1 MRSFHGA
8 GKVQASTL
16 PDDMRLQRMLGH
28 IPALVHKKPESVLV
42 VACGA
47 GITAGT
53 FVVHPDVK
61 RIVICDIE
69 PLVPN
74 VVTPMFGE
82 ENYHVVDGIARENPH
97 TVNGKQVEV
106 VYDDGRHFLRTT
118 QEKFDIITS
127 DPIDPWVKGCAALN
141 TVEYYQMCRDH
152 LNPGGSVSLWI
163 PLYESN
169 LDTTKSVIATF
180 FQVFPDGI
188 LWSNEREG
196 DGYDAVLFGQVE
208 PTVIDVDELQSGW
221 TVRTISS

>member
-8 GKVQASTL
+8 GKIQASTL
-16 PDDMRLQRMLGH
+16 TADMRLQRMLGH

-47 GITAGT
+47 GVTAGT
-53 FVVHPDVK
+53 LRRCTPTSSASSSATSS
-61 RIVICDIE
+61 RWCR
-69 PLVPN
+69 PSS
-74 VVTPMFGE
+74 TPMFGE

-118 QEKFDIITS
+118 REKFDIITS

-152 LNPGGSVSLWI
+152 LNPGGSRD
-163 PLYESN
+163 PLDPALREQPGDDQERDRHLLPGLPQRHRSGATSARAPA
-169 LDTTKSVIATF
+169 TTPSCSA
-180 FQVFPDGI
+180 
-188 LWSNEREG
+188 R
-196 DGYDAVLFGQVE
+196 
-208 PTVIDVDELQSGW
+208 
-221 TVRTISS
+221 SSRR